1 MEWFAC
7 SWACSRVFAR
17 CDMNGFFLHAYGLYK
32 NEMNVMVSTSDVRLF
47 EVGFL
52 PWVRCYFVVIA
63 VANSKIVWT
72 KLLFKRSGSQLVI
85 SANICRTH
93 MHSKWAPLPPKYVEL
108 MLENV
113 RNQKFSTFHLRPQ
126 KSKYITKG
134 SHQADFLWSRA
145 VFAVPLYRYAQ
156 QRPVLRVALAGR

>member
-17 CDMNGFFLHAYGLYK
+17 CDMNGFFLHAYGLCK

-52 PWVRCYFVVIA
+52 PWVRCYFVGVPPGDFCEHLSHPHA
-63 VANSKIVWT
+63 FQVSATSTKIRGT
-72 KLLFKRSGSQLVI
+72 D
-85 SANICRTH
+85 
-93 MHSKWAPLPPKYVEL
+93 
-108 MLENV
+108 V
-113 RNQKFSTFHLRPQ
+113 RNQKFSTCHLHPQ
-126 KSKYITKG
+126 KSKYLTKG
-134 SHQADFLWSRA
+134 SHQADFLGSRA

>member
-52 PWVRCYFVVIA
+52 PWVCCYFVGVPPGDFCEHLSHPHA
-63 VANSKIVWT
+63 FQVSATSTKIRGT
-72 KLLFKRSGSQLVI
+72 D
-85 SANICRTH
+85 
-93 MHSKWAPLPPKYVEL
+93 
-108 MLENV
+108 V
-113 RNQKFSTFHLRPQ
+113 RNQNSAHFTYTHRNQNILQ
-126 KSKYITKG
+126 K
-134 SHQADFLWSRA
+134 
-145 VFAVPLYRYAQ
+145 
-156 QRPVLRVALAGR
+156 